1 MICGAPTLPQF
12 DIHMSLSKTG
22 LSISVLALLLFTGCV
37 NKLAHDSEPEGPAA
51 SVQTR
56 TYQATGVVKGLDPN
70 LPIVEIDHE
79 AIKGLMPAMQMQFH
93 VKDKSLL
100 EAIRVGDRIEFT
112 VESGVGSIR
121 IIAIRKL

>member
-1 MICGAPTLPQF
+1 
-12 DIHMSLSKTG
+12 MSLSKTG
-22 LSISVLALLLFTGCV
+22 LSISLLALLLFIGCV
-37 NKLAHDSEPEGPAA
+37 NKLAHKDSEPEGPAA

-56 TYQATGVVKGLDPN
+56 TYRATGVVKGLDSN

-79 AIKGLMPAMQMQFH
+79 EIKGLMPAMQMQFH

-112 VESGVGSIR
+112 VESGVGGIR